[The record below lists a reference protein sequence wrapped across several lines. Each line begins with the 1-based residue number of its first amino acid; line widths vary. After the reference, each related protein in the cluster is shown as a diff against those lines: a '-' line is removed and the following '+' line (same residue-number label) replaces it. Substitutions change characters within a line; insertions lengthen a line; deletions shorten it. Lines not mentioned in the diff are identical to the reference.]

1 MTYVGGFFNLLNPYA
16 LLGGLTTLTVF
27 ILHGALFLSLKTGN
41 TIMQRAMATTKK
53 VGPVATVMVFL
64 FVILGYFLTDAFIR
78 LGINPGIIP
87 LSAGAALLAAGYFV
101 HTERP
106 GWAFG
111 MTGLTIALSTITIFM
126 SLYPRVIPSTLN
138 PDWSLT
144 IYNAASSPYTLKVMT
159 IVALIFVP
167 IVLIYQGWTYWVFR
181 KRITAES
188 ALEY

>member
-1 MTYVGGFFNLLNPYA
+1 
-16 LLGGLTTLTVF
+16 
-27 ILHGALFLSLKTGN
+27 
-41 TIMQRAMATTKK
+41 MQRAMATTKK
-53 VGPVATVMVFL
+53 VGPVATIMVFL
-64 FVILGYFLTDAFIR
+64 FVILGYFLTDAFTR

-87 LSAGAALLAAGYFV
+87 LSAGAALLTAGYFV